1 MRWEGDW
8 KEDEELENENDEN
21 VDAKKTGRVQW
32 WWITAQMQKFEEE
45 V

>member
-21 VDAKKTGRVQW
+21 VDAKKTGRVQ
-32 WWITAQMQKFEEE
+32 
-45 V
+45 